1 MFKDQKE
8 ELARLEE
15 ELLKD
20 QELYDPALPEEFE
33 EDAAE
38 VEDFADGFADYDI
51 PAPEGWNTDTADED
65 LEELSREVYDTPRRR
80 GNGLLGFTAFL
91 LLLAAALGW
100 LVMKQRG
107 MLP

>member
-8 ELARLEE
+8 ELARLEK

-20 QELYDPALPEEFE
+20 QELYDPTLPEEFE
-33 EDAAE
+33 EDEAE
-38 VEDFADGFADYDI
+38 VEDFTDDFADYDV

-65 LEELSREVYDTPRRR
+65 LEELSREVYDAPRRR
-80 GNGLLGFTAFL
+80 GNGLLGIAAVL

-100 LVMKQRG
+100 MVMRQRG
-107 MLP
+107 LLP